1 MKMNKIGKYRTIK
14 KIGKGGNG
22 IVYEV
27 GLNKDRFAMKTL
39 IDFSKTNKYARF
51 RDEVKALKDMGPIDN
66 VVTLIDHNLPAEPR
80 KQDVPFYV
88 MPLGI
93 PFAKYIEGKN
103 HDKLIL
109 AFLKIAKAV
118 QVLHEKEYTHRDIK
132 PDNLLFI
139 DNEPVLSD
147 FGLVSFPDKDPRSG
161 NNEKI
166 GPQWTIA
173 PEMKRTS
180 STAEFK
186 KADVY
191 SLAKTLWILIT
202 GSKFGFEGQYI
213 PNSNISLNNY
223 VEVMINKQ
231 TNAGQWYYHS
241 TVILDQLLNAATD
254 NDPEKRPSAEEFY
267 KILKFWFESNDDFKT
282 RNPYEWED
290 ALQNIFPHGIPDR
303 CEWLEHNQILSVL
316 SVLVN
321 YDNLNHF
328 FYPNRGGDDMKSIAL
343 TSDNKKLVVNKNILI
358 EPEKLVFRSNSTYKL
373 SYFRLIVK
381 PSDRISNDQ
390 GDGIEEEYISDQ
402 DYNFIANLGEDYEE
416 GIEISKYLKGSFV
429 FVNKRSK
436 INALK
441 GVYRN
446 DLYLDGYS
454 GIHDLISH
462 NEYHDMLS
470 AKI

>member
-1 MKMNKIGKYRTIK
+1 MSKIGKYRIIK
-14 KIGKGGNG
+14 TIGKGGNG
-22 IVYEV
+22 VV
-27 GLNKDRFAMKTL
+27 FKVALNADHFAMKTL
-39 IDFSKTNKYARF
+39 KDFSKTNKYARF
-51 RDEVKALKDMGPIDN
+51 RDEVKALKDMGSIDN
-66 VVTLIDHNLPAEPR
+66 VVTLLDHNLPAEPR

-93 PFAKYIEGKN
+93 PFVKYIEGKD

-118 QVLHEKEYTHRDIK
+118 QVLHEKGYTHRDIK

-139 DNEPVLSD
+139 NDEPVLSD
-147 FGLVSFPDKDPRSG
+147 FGLVSFPEKDSKSQI
-161 NNEKI
+161 NEKI

-173 PEMKRTS
+173 PEMQRTS
-180 STAEFK
+180 STAQFK

-191 SLAKTLWILIT
+191 SLAKTLWILIA

-223 VEVMINKQ
+223 VEVMVNKQ

-241 TVILDQLLNAATD
+241 TVILDQLLNTATD

-267 KILKFWFESNDDFKT
+267 EILKFWFESNDDFNT

-290 ALQNIFPHGIPDR
+290 ALQNIFPHGVPDK
-303 CEWLEHNQILSVL
+303 CEWEDNPQIHSVL
-316 SVLVN
+316 SVLVK

-328 FYPNRGGDDMKSIAL
+328 FYPNRGGDDMKFIML
-343 TSDNKKLVVNKNILI
+343 TSDNKKLVINRTILI
-358 EPEKLVFRSNSTYKL
+358 EPEKLIFRSNSTYEL

-381 PSDRISNDQ
+381 PSEAVSNDQ
-390 GDGIEEEYISDQ
+390 GEGIEEEYISDQ
-402 DYNFIANLGEDYEE
+402 DYNFIANIGEEYND
-416 GIEISKYLKGSFV
+416 GIEVTRYLKGSFV

-436 INALK
+436 INALR
-441 GVYRN
+441 GVYRDN
-446 DLYLDGYS
+446 LFLDGYS
-454 GIHDLISH
+454 GIHDAIPH
-462 NEYHDMLS
+462 DEYHVMLS
-470 AKI
+470 ANI